1 MKGFLSENPNGAN
14 ASLSNPN
21 GITNEITSE
30 ILEVYGK
37 NLTSPLGSRIARDA
51 IRLNREKFNRQSQEI
66 LS

>member
-1 MKGFLSENPNGAN
+1 MVDFLSENPNGAN

-37 NLTSPLGSRIARDA
+37 KLTNPLGSRIARDA
-51 IRLNREKFNRQSQEI
+51 ITLNREI
-66 LS
+66 LNKRLQNTRI